1 MSESRI
7 DSRIFDQL
15 MERML
20 TETTTFVVDNG
31 ASTFIPLWHYVLENV
46 AIETLEK
53 HGRRVYIH
61 SVITGGQA
69 MVDTLGGFNDLAS
82 STPAQNLVV
91 WINEYFGPVEMN
103 GKRFSE
109 MKVFAQHS
117 KRIRGVVTMPR
128 RSADTFGRDLE
139 QMLSSKL
146 TFDEAI
152 SGPQFSIMSRQR
164 LELVRRDLF
173 KQLDELAFA
182 ERV

>member
-1 MSESRI
+1 
-7 DSRIFDQL
+7 
-15 MERML
+15 
-20 TETTTFVVDNG
+20 
-31 ASTFIPLWHYVLENV
+31 
-46 AIETLEK
+46 
-53 HGRRVYIH
+53 
-61 SVITGGQA
+61 
-69 MVDTLGGFNDLAS
+69 
-82 STPAQNLVV
+82 
-91 WINEYFGPVEMN
+91 
-103 GKRFSE
+103 

-182 ERV
+182 ECV